1 MSGSEFVQVS
11 QSQGV
16 MEIRLQR
23 PERKNAL
30 THEMY
35 SAMCAA
41 LAAAEKTPAVRVVFL
56 RGTDDCFT
64 AGNDMV
70 DFLNNPPAGG
80 DAPVMRFLAQLV
92 EMEKPVVAAV
102 NGPAVGVGTTL
113 LLHCDLVYVAKSARL
128 QMPFVNLGLCPEAAS
143 SYLLPL
149 MMGHQRAAELLLLG
163 ETISGDR
170 AAQLGLANAVF
181 EDGEYLAAA
190 HSRALQLAA
199 QPAASV
205 RLSKR
210 LMKAPGKELLR
221 AHMQREG
228 DLFFERLSS
237 PEAREAMSAFM
248 EKRKP
253 DFSQFD

>member
-1 MSGSEFVQVS
+1 MSVSEFVSVGEA
-11 QSQGV
+11 QGI

-35 SAMCAA
+35 SAMTAA
-41 LAAAEKTPAVRVVFL
+41 LAAADRTPAIRVVLL

-70 DFLNNPPAGG
+70 DFLNNPPQGG

-92 EMEKPVVAAV
+92 DMEKPVIAAV
-102 NGPAVGVGTTL
+102 NGPAVGVGTTM
-113 LLHCDLVYVAKSARL
+113 LLHCDLVYVAQSAKL

-149 MMGHQRAAELLLLG
+149 LMGHQRAAQLLLLG
-163 ETISGDR
+163 ETISGEK
-170 AAQLGLANAVF
+170 AAQLGIANEVCA
-181 EDGEYLAAA
+181 DSDYLSVAQAK
-190 HSRALQLAA
+190 ALQLAA

-205 RLSKR
+205 RLSKQ
-210 LMKAPGKELLR
+210 LLKAAGKEQLK
-221 AHMQREG
+221 AHMRTEG
-228 DLFFERLSS
+228 DLFFQRLSS

>member
-1 MSGSEFVQVS
+1 MSNSEFISVS
-11 QSQGV
+11 EDAGV

-35 SAMCAA
+35 SAMTAA
-41 LAAAEKTPAVRVVFL
+41 LAAADNTPAIRVVL
-56 RGTDDCFT
+56 ITGTQDCFT

-70 DFLNNPPAGG
+70 DFLNNPPSGS

-92 EMEKPVVAAV
+92 EMEKPIVAAV
-102 NGPAVGVGTTL
+102 NGPAVGVGTTM
-113 LLHCDLVYVAKSARL
+113 LLHCDLVYVAHCAKL

-143 SYLLPL
+143 SYLLPVI
-149 MMGHQRAAELLLLG
+149 MGHQRAAELLLLG
-163 ETISGDR
+163 EAIDGDT
-170 AAQLGLANAVF
+170 AVTLGIANAVF
-181 EDGEYLAAA
+181 AEDEYLQAA
-190 HSRALQLAA
+190 RAKAQQLAL

-205 RLSKR
+205 RLTKR
-210 LMKAPGKELLR
+210 LLKSAGKDVLK
-221 AHMQREG
+221 AHMQHEG

-253 DFSQFD
+253 DFSRFD